1 MFFVL
6 SVNVSE
12 RFFAATPG
20 VSFEDDD
27 DDDDE
32 SEDDESED
40 ESDDDPP
47 KEKPSRRGRV
57 NAAALETT

>member
-6 SVNVSE
+6 SVKVSE

-27 DDDDE
+27 DDD
-32 SEDDESED
+32 
-40 ESDDDPP
+40 SDDDPP
-47 KEKPSRRGRV
+47 KEKPSRRVRV
-57 NAAALETT
+57 NAAVLETT

>member
-20 VSFEDDD
+20 VSFEE
-27 DDDDE
+27 DE
-32 SEDDESED
+32 DEDDESDDEDED
-40 ESDDDPP
+40 ESEP
-47 KEKPSRRGRV
+47 KENPSRRGRV

>member
-27 DDDDE
+27 EDDDDE
-32 SEDDESED
+32 SEDEDEDESE
-40 ESDDDPP
+40 P
-47 KEKPSRRGRV
+47 KENPSRRGRV

>member
-6 SVNVSE
+6 SVKVSE
-12 RFFAATPG
+12 RVFAATPG
-20 VSFEDDD
+20 VSSEEDDDDD

-32 SEDDESED
+32 SDDEDEDESEPN
-40 ESDDDPP
+40 EN
-47 KEKPSRRGRV
+47 PSRRGRV

>member
-6 SVNVSE
+6 SVKVSE
-12 RFFAATPG
+12 RVFAATPG
-20 VSFEDDD
+20 VSSEEDD

-32 SEDDESED
+32 SDDEDEDEDESE
-40 ESDDDPP
+40 P
-47 KEKPSRRGRV
+47 KENPSRRGRV

>member
-32 SEDDESED
+32 SED

>member
-27 DDDDE
+27 DDD
-32 SEDDESED
+32 DDESED

>member
-32 SEDDESED
+32 SDDEDESE
-40 ESDDDPP
+40 P
-47 KEKPSRRGRV
+47 KENPSRRGRV

>member
-20 VSFEDDD
+20 VSSEEDED
-27 DDDDE
+27 
-32 SEDDESED
+32 EDDESDDEDED
-40 ESDDDPP
+40 ESEP
-47 KEKPSRRGRV
+47 KENPSRRGRV

>member
-27 DDDDE
+27 DDDD
-32 SEDDESED
+32 DDESED

>member
-20 VSFEDDD
+20 VSSEED
-27 DDDDE
+27 
-32 SEDDESED
+32 EDDESDDEDED
-40 ESDDDPP
+40 ESEP
-47 KEKPSRRGRV
+47 KENPSRRGRV

>member
-20 VSFEDDD
+20 VSFEDEEEEGDD
-27 DDDDE
+27 
-32 SEDDESED
+32 D

-47 KEKPSRRGRV
+47 KEKPSRRARV
-57 NAAALETT
+57 NAAVLETT

>member
-20 VSFEDDD
+20 VSFEEDE

-32 SEDDESED
+32 SEDEDEDESE
-40 ESDDDPP
+40 P
-47 KEKPSRRGRV
+47 KENPSRRGRV

>member
-27 DDDDE
+27 D
-32 SEDDESED
+32 DDESED

>member
-1 MFFVL
+1 MFLVL

-27 DDDDE
+27 DDDD
-32 SEDDESED
+32 DESED
-40 ESDDDPP
+40 EDEDESEP
-47 KEKPSRRGRV
+47 KENPSRRGRV

>member
-27 DDDDE
+27 DDDE
-32 SEDDESED
+32 SDD

>member
-1 MFFVL
+1 MFLVL

-20 VSFEDDD
+20 VSLEEDED
-27 DDDDE
+27 
-32 SEDDESED
+32 EDDESED
-40 ESDDDPP
+40 EDEDESEP
-47 KEKPSRRGRV
+47 KENPSRRGRV

>member
-32 SEDDESED
+32 SED

-47 KEKPSRRGRV
+47 KEKPSRRARV
-57 NAAALETT
+57 NAAVLETT

>member
-32 SEDDESED
+32 SEDESED

>member
-27 DDDDE
+27 D
-32 SEDDESED
+32 EDDESED
-40 ESDDDPP
+40 EEEDESEP
-47 KEKPSRRGRV
+47 KENPSRRGRV

>member
-27 DDDDE
+27 D
-32 SEDDESED
+32 EDDESDDEDED
-40 ESDDDPP
+40 ESEP
-47 KEKPSRRGRV
+47 KENPSRRGRV